1 MKKLS
6 NTEAELSKS
15 VAYIK
20 KACDSRWCDVT
31 DFIIIYILFSG
42 AQLRK
47 ERGGGAPLPFFE
59 NQKKCPDFGKNIL
72 IVSMCPSL
80 C

>member
-20 KACDSRWCDVT
+20 KACDSTWCDVT

-47 ERGGGAPLPFFE
+47 GGE
-59 NQKKCPDFGKNIL
+59 EKNIL